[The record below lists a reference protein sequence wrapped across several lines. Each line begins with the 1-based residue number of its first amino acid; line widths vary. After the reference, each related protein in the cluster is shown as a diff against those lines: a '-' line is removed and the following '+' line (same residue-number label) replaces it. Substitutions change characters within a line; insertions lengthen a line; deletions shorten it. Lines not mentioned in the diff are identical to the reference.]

1 MSEPGTAPRE
11 SSGLL
16 AVAAVFSLGVICGGA
31 LVFFGLHFMHHMPH
45 FGWRGGDRGG
55 RMAIERLTR
64 DLDLDARQHEE
75 IRAIIER
82 RHGEIHALI
91 EEARKEIR
99 ALLRPDQ
106 QVKFDRIR
114 PPHPMRPP
122 GSPGEE
128 PPEPGE

>member
-1 MSEPGTAPRE
+1 MIEPGTTPRE
-11 SSGLL
+11 SSGVL

-31 LVFFGLHFMHHMPH
+31 LVFFGLHFVHRLPH
-45 FGWRGGDRGG
+45 FGWHGGDRGG

-64 DLDLDARQHEE
+64 DLDLDPRQREL

-82 RHGEIHALI
+82 RHGEIHALL

-114 PPHPMRPP
+114 PPHPMVSPGPP
-122 GSPGEE
+122 GEGPPGPGE
-128 PPEPGE
+128 